1 MEHSQETTA
10 EPAPPDAAQTGFDP
24 ETHARRAASF
34 GAAATDYAMHRPDY
48 PVDAI
53 GWAMAPA
60 LASIERAHK
69 GKRARYAPHPPS
81 GPAQS
86 ARPIDVLD
94 LGAGT
99 GKLTAQLADLETSA
113 GKPRVVAVEPDPQM
127 LGELRRRLPSVR
139 ALAGKAE
146 EIPLPDGSVD
156 FVIAGQAIHWFNLDL
171 AIPEIARILRPGGVL
186 AGLWNADDARVAW
199 VARLHEA
206 SGRRTVVPIGGVERD
221 DDDMNDWLGSAGKRL
236 FFPPEDEEFTHS
248 HVRTAESMIATLRT
262 HSAFLIMPAEE
273 REAALAN
280 VREYLDST
288 PETASGEFSLP
299 LITLALRAVRR

>member
-10 EPAPPDAAQTGFDP
+10 ESVPADAAQLGFDL

-34 GAAATDYAMHRPDY
+34 GAAATDYATHRPDY
-48 PVDAI
+48 PLDAI

-69 GKRARYAPHPPS
+69 GRRKAPPP
-81 GPAQS
+81 
-86 ARPIDVLD
+86 RPIDVLD

-99 GKLTAQLADLETSA
+99 GKLTAQLAEFETSA
-113 GKPRVVAVEPDPQM
+113 GKPQVVAVEPDPQM

-199 VARLHEA
+199 VSGLHEA
-206 SGRRTVVPIGGVERD
+206 SGRRTVVPIGGAERD
-221 DDDMNDWLGSAGKRL
+221 DEDMNDWLGSAGKRL
-236 FFPPEDEEFTHS
+236 FWPPEDEEFTHS

-262 HSAFLIMPAEE
+262 HSAFLIMGEEE

-280 VREYLDST
+280 VRQYLDST
-288 PETASGEFSLP
+288 PETSSGEFSLP